1 MRERYSKMPIV
12 NQPKMKKFGWMPRS
26 KVLGAIMQ
34 SGISI
39 LAINW
44 LFQGVRGMQKKELLF
59 RLVLEFFVTAMF
71 FLILISRGL
80 NLYWSG
86 VLSILASHTCNWL
99 FNTHIWVCM
108 RYMKI
113 YRRNPD
119 ALREF
124 LTKVTSQIQGKQW
137 ISEAVCIG
145 SIGDKG
151 DVSSWRSDIDLRLFF
166 KPGIINFVRLN
177 LYLTYLRVW
186 ALFAV
191 IPLDLYAY
199 DNIEILNKFKSGEGI
214 KIVKDDEGLICQDFS
229 HKVSC

>member
-1 MRERYSKMPIV
+1 MISTK
-12 NQPKMKKFGWMPRS
+12 PKVKNFGWVPQS
-26 KVLGAIMQ
+26 KALNVIMQ
-34 SGISI
+34 SGLCI
-39 LAINW
+39 LTINW
-44 LFQGVRGMQKKELLF
+44 VFQGVRGMQKKELLF

-71 FLILISRGL
+71 FLILTSRGL

-86 VLSILASHTCNWL
+86 VLSILASHTCSWL

-119 ALREF
+119 ALCEF
-124 LTKVTSQIQGKQW
+124 LTKVTSQIQEKKW

-186 ALFAV
+186 ALFTV

-199 DNIEILNKFKSGEGI
+199 DNIDILNKFKPGEGI
-214 KIVKDDEGLICQDFS
+214 KIVKDDDGLIFQGFS
-229 HKVSC
+229 HKVSY